1 MTGFIERA
9 SCDIYC
15 ITDVGRVKSKDKST
29 AFNSALEAFTLGR
42 MSLNDDVKISAEE
55 AMQVGSPQEEI
66 ENNFKLLNSQLGDY
80 LIKAIRNSSLQFFE
94 VREQLAVSRRV
105 CYKSSI
111 YLLSRALSTLLHMKN
126 AERGPGYGKQQ
137 RDVGPTRPEHS
148 AAIQRIESYPM

>member
-15 ITDVGRVKSKDKST
+15 ITDVGRVKSKDKPT

-80 LIKAIRNSSLQFFE
+80 LIKVIRNSSPQFFE

-105 CYKSSI
+105 CYKSAVGHYPLYSI
-111 YLLSRALSTLLHMKN
+111 
-126 AERGPGYGKQQ
+126 
-137 RDVGPTRPEHS
+137 
-148 AAIQRIESYPM
+148 

>member
-15 ITDVGRVKSKDKST
+15 ITDVGRVKSKDKPT

-66 ENNFKLLNSQLGDY
+66 ENNFKLLNSQLGGY
-80 LIKAIRNSSLQFFE
+80 LIKAIRNSSPQFFE
-94 VREQLAVSRRV
+94 MLV
-105 CYKSSI
+105 I
-111 YLLSRALSTLLHMKN
+111 DLLTKM
-126 AERGPGYGKQQ
+126 GYGQSKVTQC
-137 RDVGPTRPEHS
+137 S
-148 AAIQRIESYPM
+148 FAASMLPLIAICS